1 MINFGT
7 LAPFLFCVI
16 CGIWGTSFLCMK
28 KAGLVFTDLEIAAI
42 RVTLASAT
50 LAILWAARRTPWPF
64 RRVDVVPMLLFTL
77 VGYICPYLAQPYV
90 IRHTST
96 WFVATLVSLVPLITV
111 IVSVPML
118 GVRPSKRQ
126 CIGVLG
132 GLFFTCLLCAEKF
145 HAIDNPVVLVLG
157 LSVPI
162 TFAVTHTYVRYR
174 WRRTSPLV
182 LSFVATGL
190 STTLLVPM
198 SLANPAPK
206 PTDGLVVAIIAL
218 ILLGVFGTGV
228 AVAIFY
234 WLIRERGPLYAS
246 MVTYVVPCIALVLGW
261 FDAERISPFHLL
273 ALAGILVMVWLVQGD
288 SAGEGQGAKQ

>member
-1 MINFGT
+1 MITFVT

-50 LAILWAARRTPWPF
+50 LAILWAVRRTPWPF

-77 VGYICPYLAQPYV
+77 VGYVCPYLVQPYV
-90 IRHTST
+90 IRHTGT
-96 WFVATLVSLVPLITV
+96 GFVATLVSLVPLITV

-132 GLFFTCLLCAEKF
+132 GLFFTCMLCAEKF
-145 HAIDNPVVLVLG
+145 HAIDNTIALVIGPVVPLAY
-157 LSVPI
+157 
-162 TFAVTHTYVRYR
+162 AVTNTYVRCR

-190 STTLLVPM
+190 SATLLVPM
-198 SLANPAPK
+198 SLTNPSPK
-206 PTDGLVVAIIAL
+206 PVDGLVVAISSL

-246 MVTYVVPCIALVLGW
+246 MVTYVVPCVALVLGW

-273 ALAGILVMVWLVQGD
+273 TLAGILVMVWLVQCD
-288 SAGEGQGAKQ
+288 PAEEGRGVKQ